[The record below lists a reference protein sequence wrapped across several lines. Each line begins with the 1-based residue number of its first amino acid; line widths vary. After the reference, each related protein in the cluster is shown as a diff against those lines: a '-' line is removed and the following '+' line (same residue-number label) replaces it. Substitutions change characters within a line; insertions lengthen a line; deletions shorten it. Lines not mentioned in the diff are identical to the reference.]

1 MAGGRDGAQQV
12 PEHVHT
18 TGLNQFKPALPF
30 AVPRNGS
37 KLIADKGFGLPDA
50 ARGAFRPTKSRLVG
64 IPSVLQAASKSRT
77 QTIFAPKFRN
87 FNWS

>member
-12 PEHVHT
+12 PEHVHA
-18 TGLNQFKPALPF
+18 TGLHQFKPALPF

-64 IPSVLQAASKSRT
+64 IPLVPYGPLAKAVQNYIRAKI
-77 QTIFAPKFRN
+77 QEF
-87 FNWS
+87 